1 MRDIFMKENC
11 RGGKNFIF
19 ITSLWFITL
28 TYKAVQLNNLDFII
42 ISFHWRPININ
53 SKIPISLSAS
63 WSVIKHWAGLRMRLL
78 RQSETRVRS
87 EEWGE
92 ESLPRLSIG
101 GQAGCC
107 EAGAASVLP
116 LSSRHQRILPRPRPP
131 LPHLVLLETIFYFT
145 EHLHSW
151 YQNYYDTMSL
161 FWILSQCYGTMTQTI
176 N

>member
-53 SKIPISLSAS
+53 SKRSHLS
-63 WSVIKHWAGLRMRLL
+63 WSVIKTRGWPAHAPL
-78 RQSETRVRS
+78 ETGWDKS
-87 EEWGE
+87 P
-92 ESLPRLSIG
+92 SPSLSIG

-107 EAGAASVLP
+107 EAGASSVLP
-116 LSSRHQRILPRPRPP
+116 LSSQHQRILPQPWPP
-131 LPHLVLLETIFYFT
+131 LPLFSSYLKQYSRENLVGIKTI
-145 EHLHSW
+145 
-151 YQNYYDTMSL
+151 
-161 FWILSQCYGTMTQTI
+161 MTHWACFDFCTTWLAPWARRI